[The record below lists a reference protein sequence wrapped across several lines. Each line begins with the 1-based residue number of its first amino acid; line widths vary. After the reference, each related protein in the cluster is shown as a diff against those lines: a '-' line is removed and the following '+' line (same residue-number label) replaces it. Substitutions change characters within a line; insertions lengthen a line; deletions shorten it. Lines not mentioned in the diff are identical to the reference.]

1 MGKILERRIIM
12 REFLN
17 DYVQMI
23 AENHDSNIT
32 KDELNRIVEYL
43 MEDEEVWDLM
53 DSIIIDKLDNKEVR

>member
-1 MGKILERRIIM
+1 M

-32 KDELNRIVEYL
+32 KDELNSIVEYL
-43 MEDEEVWDLM
+43 MEEEEVWNLI
-53 DSIIIDKLDNKEVR
+53 DSIIIDKLDNKEVK

>member
-1 MGKILERRIIM
+1 M

-23 AENHDSNIT
+23 AENHNSNIT
-32 KDELNRIVEYL
+32 KDELNSVVEYL
-43 MEDEEVWDLM
+43 MEEEEVWNLI